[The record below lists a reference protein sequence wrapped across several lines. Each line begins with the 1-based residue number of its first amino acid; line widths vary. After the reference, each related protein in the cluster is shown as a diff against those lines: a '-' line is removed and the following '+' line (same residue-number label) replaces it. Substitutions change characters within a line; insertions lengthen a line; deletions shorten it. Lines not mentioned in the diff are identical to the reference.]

1 MRLKSAIW
9 VAAYMRQCQNAGA
22 FVAVRQRGHEDAGAI
37 FIKINHLNGK
47 AELFGPSPQTVFDD
61 ARPSDRAF
69 INCFDDAQVSDAKAE
84 DRIAQEMKYDPDIW
98 VIEVEDREG
107 RTFLDWVVKN

>member
-1 MRLKSAIW
+1 M
-9 VAAYMRQCQNAGA
+9 
-22 FVAVRQRGHEDAGAI
+22 AVRQRGHEDAGAI

-47 AELFGPSPQTVFDD
+47 AELFGPAPQTVFDE

-69 INCFDDAQVSDAKAE
+69 MACFDTAPVDDARAE
-84 DRIAQEMKYDPDIW
+84 DRIGEEMKYDPDMW

-107 RTFLDWVVKN
+107 RTFLDWVVNFKGQ